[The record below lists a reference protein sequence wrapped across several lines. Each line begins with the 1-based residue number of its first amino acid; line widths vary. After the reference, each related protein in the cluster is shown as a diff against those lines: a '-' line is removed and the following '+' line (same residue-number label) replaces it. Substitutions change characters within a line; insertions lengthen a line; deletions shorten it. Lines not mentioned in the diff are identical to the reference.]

1 MIEMP
6 ENRNA
11 RGEDVARFTA
21 EMMAL
26 AKRPEMRPFLTST
39 EVARQAKE
47 KELEEQAEKERKE
60 AEAIEI
66 KRRDMIIAEWFNANM
81 LKLEPDTWMEF
92 QATKNKRVMSKA
104 KWRLI
109 AENKVGAPEGYTP
122 VPVTICTIYQRS
134 KVKMRER
141 LVWEEPIPI
150 KGKIIM
156 AGEA

>member
-1 MIEMP
+1 MQMP

-11 RGEDVARFTA
+11 KGEDIGRFTA
-21 EMMAL
+21 EMMRL

-47 KELEEQAEKERKE
+47 KERDEQAEKERKE
-60 AEAIEI
+60 AEAIEF
-66 KRRDMIIAEWFNANM
+66 KRRDMIIADWFDTHM
-81 LKLEPDTWMEF
+81 LHLAPDTWMEF

-122 VPVTICTIYQRS
+122 VPVTICTIWHKS
-134 KVKMRER
+134 KVMLCER
-141 LVWEEPIPI
+141 LVWQEPKPI